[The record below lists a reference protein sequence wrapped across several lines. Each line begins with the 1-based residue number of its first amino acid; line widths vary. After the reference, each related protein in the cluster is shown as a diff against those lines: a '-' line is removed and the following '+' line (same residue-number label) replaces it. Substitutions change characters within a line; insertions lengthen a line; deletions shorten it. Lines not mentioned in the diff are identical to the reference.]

1 MSKKFSKKPLVAAIG
16 TAAVTTLSFVPA
28 VSAEQNPFGM
38 SDLSNGY
45 LELAEAD
52 KKAEGSCGEGKC
64 GDKMKKKAEATCGE
78 GKCGEGKCAG
88 KKPVKAEGK
97 CGEGKCGD
105 KKANNAEGKCGN
117 KKGGKA
123 E

>member
-16 TAAVTTLSFVPA
+16 TAAITSLSFAP
-28 VSAEQNPFGM
+28 SANAGQNPFGM

-52 KKAEGSCGEGKC
+52 KKAEGSCG
-64 GDKMKKKAEATCGE
+64 DKMKKKAEGSCGE

-88 KKPVKAEGK
+88 KKAEKAEGKCGDKKADKAEGK

-105 KKANNAEGKCGN
+105 KKGN
-117 KKGGKA
+117 KA